1 MGKTVLAIVLTVMA
15 SAALAHDVDLT
26 KLPLGDGKL
35 SAAPMVGQ
43 IWACRVDP
51 NGGGAQVDGPW
62 INKAAGTYD
71 FTKKAVVSGK
81 VVWVPHF
88 VMSLSGD
95 SRIFTSNW

>member
-1 MGKTVLAIVLTVMA
+1 MGKTVLAFVLTVMA

-51 NGGGAQVDGPW
+51 EWRRGAGGRPLDQQG
-62 INKAAGTYD
+62 
-71 FTKKAVVSGK
+71 
-81 VVWVPHF
+81 HRH
-88 VMSLSGD
+88 L
-95 SRIFTSNW
+95 